1 MTAHGPPLVCIKAV
15 LSSPLKIK
23 PAKDIPC
30 WHITGVRQKPQSQ
43 SCKFSPKRCG
53 RAALKCQLVRRLG
66 SLLVQTHTQAI
77 RTCLGIQEHSTLTIR
92 CSCATKR
99 RPNMSEAAGS
109 LTAAARHQ
117 PRLPCDHLANNSGLM
132 FGPHTS
138 CDTSWMDSDT
148 SLGRSV
154 IING

>member
-1 MTAHGPPLVCIKAV
+1 MQA
-15 LSSPLKIK
+15 
-23 PAKDIPC
+23 
-30 WHITGVRQKPQSQ
+30 
-43 SCKFSPKRCG
+43 
-53 RAALKCQLVRRLG
+53 
-66 SLLVQTHTQAI
+66 HTQA
-77 RTCLGIQEHSTLTIR
+77 TQMCLRHPGMTQLS
-92 CSCATKR
+92 
-99 RPNMSEAAGS
+99 PPDAAAQQNES
-109 LTAAARHQ
+109 QTWVWQQAAARHQ